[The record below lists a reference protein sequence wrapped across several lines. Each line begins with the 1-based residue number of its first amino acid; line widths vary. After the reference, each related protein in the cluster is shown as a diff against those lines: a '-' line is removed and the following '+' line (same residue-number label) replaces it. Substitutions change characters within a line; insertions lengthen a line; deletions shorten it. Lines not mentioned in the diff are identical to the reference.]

1 MDVLNGLEAAV
12 RAVAE
17 RTSPAVVGVG
27 AGRGSGSGV
36 VVSAGHVVTNA
47 HNVRGAEVTVTFH
60 DGRTAAAHLA
70 GIDVD
75 GDLAVLDVDTA
86 GTEPVAWRDGA
97 EPIGQGAVVFAV
109 ANPGGRGTRT
119 TFGTVSAVSRTFR
132 GPRGRRIS
140 GGIEHT
146 APLARGSSGG
156 PVVDSQGRL
165 VGLNTHRLGD
175 GFYLALTADAELRDR
190 LGALEQG
197 ESPARPRLG
206 LALAP
211 AHVAARLRAAVGLA
225 PRDGLLVRDVE
236 DDGPAA
242 DAGIRAG
249 DLIVEA
255 AGQPVADAD
264 ALFAAL
270 AAVDEGASLTL
281 GIVRGTEEHTVAVSF
296 GRVSEEGSA

>member
-36 VVSAGHVVTNA
+36 VISAGHVVTNA

-70 GIDVD
+70 GIDID

-156 PVVDSQGRL
+156 PVVDSQGRV

-211 AHVAARLRAAVGLA
+211 AHMAARLRAAVGLA